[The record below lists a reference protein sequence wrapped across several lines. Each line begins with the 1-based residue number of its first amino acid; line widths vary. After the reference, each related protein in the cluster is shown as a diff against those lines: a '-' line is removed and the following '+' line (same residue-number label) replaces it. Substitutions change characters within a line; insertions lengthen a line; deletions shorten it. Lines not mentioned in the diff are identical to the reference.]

1 MSARGTRRVS
11 DGASHAVGFF
21 ILLGFGLAAPVLP
34 LLAGDL
40 GLTAASI
47 GAAVAAF
54 AVGRLLFGLGSLFGL
69 TDMRRMLH
77 LGWLIGGCLLTG
89 AAAVW
94 CALAPDA
101 FQLITART
109 VQGIGSAM
117 AMLAASI
124 RPFVGDDDDAL
135 GRRVG
140 NQQTVFLLGTAI
152 GPVLGGVLAQ
162 FAGLHAPFWLTA
174 ALALCA
180 IPCGIVAHRL
190 GGAARGARTAAAGGA
205 PAGTRGAVLVS
216 AGGTLA
222 ALGIVVAANA
232 MRSGFRTTFFPLW
245 ASDTLAMSE
254 TLIGIAMSVG
264 ALGFLSFAIVGRLV
278 DRLGAAPVLA
288 AGGALLA
295 LGSGLVLV
303 YPAVWAAFAS
313 MVLATIGA
321 SSAIVSASTVIL
333 ASARGPRRLIAIRDQ
348 RVATD
353 AGMFLGPLMVGASMG
368 AWAASGALVVLTVGG
383 AAVCAAAVA
392 VRPGAHTPTQEQ
404 ST

>member
-1 MSARGTRRVS
+1 MSAVTPSARARRLS
-11 DGASHAVGFF
+11 NGASHAVGFF
-21 ILLGFGLAAPVLP
+21 VLLGFGLASPVLP

-69 TDMRRMLH
+69 TDMRRLLH
-77 LGWLIGGCLLTG
+77 LGWLIGGCLLTA

-101 FQLITART
+101 LQLITARA

-117 AMLAASI
+117 AMLSASI

-152 GPVLGGVLAQ
+152 GPVFGGVLGQ

-174 ALALCA
+174 ALALCG
-180 IPCGIVAHRL
+180 IPCGIYAHRL
-190 GGAARGARTAAAGGA
+190 APSSSGAVPPGGPPPGAR
-205 PAGTRGAVLVS
+205 LLIS

-222 ALGIVVAANA
+222 VLGIIVIANGI
-232 MRSGFRTTFFPLW
+232 RSGFRTTLFPLW
-245 ASDTLAMSE
+245 ASDVLAMSE
-254 TLIGIAMSVG
+254 TLIGVAMSVG
-264 ALGFLSFAIVGRLV
+264 ALGFLSFALVGRLV
-278 DRLGAAPVLA
+278 DRLGSAFVLA
-288 AGGALLA
+288 AGGVLLA
-295 LGSGLVLV
+295 LSSALVLV
-303 YPAVWAAFAS
+303 VPAVWAAFAS
-313 MVLATIGA
+313 MVLSTVGA
-321 SSAIVSASTVIL
+321 SSTIVSASTIIL
-333 ASARGPRRLIAIRDQ
+333 TSARGPQRLIAIRNQ

-353 AGMFLGPLMVGASMG
+353 AGMFLGPLLVGVSMG
-368 AWAASGALVVLTVGG
+368 AWSTPGALIALTAGG
-383 AAVCAAAVA
+383 AAVCAGAFA
-392 VRPGAHTPTQEQ
+392 VRRSAHSTTQEQ
-404 ST
+404 NT